1 MTRTVPS
8 VRGTE
13 IEELVCVPC
22 IVISV
27 KSISST
33 EMTLLN
39 VSANL
44 PLFKSR
50 VKLDRVGLVESG
62 VKSDDRISNEL
73 FVDMATTLFELVS
86 FTKLLVTAMKV
97 VDADAPI
104 VNCL

>member
-1 MTRTVPS
+1 
-8 VRGTE
+8 
-13 IEELVCVPC
+13 
-22 IVISV
+22 
-27 KSISST
+27 
-33 EMTLLN
+33 MTLLN

-44 PLFKSR
+44 PLFMSR
-50 VKLDRVGLVESG
+50 VKEDRVGLVESG

-73 FVDMATTLFELVS
+73 FADMATTLFELVS